1 MPVYTIKVNGTERTV
16 EAPADMPLLWVLRD
30 LLKLTG
36 SKFGCGVGACGA
48 CTVLING
55 DQMRSCLY
63 PISLVENDEV
73 TTIEGVSEDASH
85 PLQKAFIEHD
95 VPQCG
100 YCQGGK
106 ILAAMAILKDD
117 PDATDDD
124 IGGLM
129 NGQICRCGTY
139 GRMLDAIKT
148 AAKEM
153 K

>member
-30 LLKLTG
+30 LLHLTG

-48 CTVLING
+48 CTVLLG
-55 DQMRSCLY
+55 RDEMRSCQY
-63 PISLVENDEV
+63 PISLVGNDEV
-73 TTIEGVSEDASH
+73 TTIEGVSEDGSH
-85 PLQKAFIEHD
+85 PLQRAFIEYD

-100 YCQGGK
+100 FCQGGK
-106 ILAAMAILKDD
+106 VLAAMALLQDN

-124 IGGLM
+124 IDGKMGAH
-129 NGQICRCGTY
+129 ICRCGTY
-139 GRMLDAIKT
+139 QRMRDAVR
-148 AAKEM
+148 AAAEEM

>member
-30 LLKLTG
+30 LLNLTG

-48 CTVLING
+48 CTVLLGG
-55 DQMRSCLY
+55 DEMRSCQY
-63 PISLVENDEV
+63 PISLVGRDEV
-73 TTIEGVSEDASH
+73 TTIEGVSEDGSH
-85 PLQKAFIEHD
+85 PLQRAFIEYD

-106 ILAAMAILKDD
+106 ILAAMALLKDN
-117 PDATDDD
+117 PDATDED
-124 IGGLM
+124 IDGKMGAH
-129 NGQICRCGTY
+129 ICRCGTY
-139 GRMLDAIKT
+139 QRMQDAIR
-148 AAKEM
+148 AAAEEM

>member
-30 LLKLTG
+30 LLNLTG

-48 CTVLING
+48 CTVLIG
-55 DQMRSCLY
+55 GYEMRSCLA
-63 PISLVENDEV
+63 PISFVGDDEV
-73 TTIEGVSEDASH
+73 ITIEGVSEDGSH
-85 PLQKAFIEHD
+85 PLQKAFVEHD

-106 ILAAMAILKDD
+106 ILAAMAVLKDS
-117 PDATDDD
+117 PDATDEE
-124 IGGLM
+124 IGGQM

-139 GRMLDAIKT
+139 QRMLDAIRS
-148 AAKEM
+148 AAEEM

>member
-30 LLKLTG
+30 LLNLTG

-48 CTVLING
+48 CTVLIGG
-55 DQMRSCLY
+55 DEMRSCQY
-63 PISLVENDEV
+63 PISLVEGDEV
-73 TTIEGVSEDASH
+73 TTIEGVSEDGSH
-85 PLQKAFIEHD
+85 PLQKAFVEYD

-100 YCQGGK
+100 FCQGAK
-106 ILAAMAILKDD
+106 ILAAMAVLKDN
-117 PDATDDD
+117 PDATDEE
-124 IGGLM
+124 IGGRM

-139 GRMLDAIKT
+139 QRMQDAIR
-148 AAKEM
+148 AAAEEM

>member
-30 LLKLTG
+30 LLNLTG

-48 CTVLING
+48 CTVLIG
-55 DQMRSCLY
+55 GYEMRSCLA
-63 PISLVENDEV
+63 PISFVGDDEV
-73 TTIEGVSEDASH
+73 ITIEGVSEDGSH
-85 PLQKAFIEHD
+85 PLQKAFVEYD

-106 ILAAMAILKDD
+106 VLAAMAVLKDD
-117 PDATDDD
+117 PDASDEE

-139 GRMLDAIKT
+139 QRMQAAIRT
-148 AAKEM
+148 AAEEM

>member
-1 MPVYTIKVNGTERTV
+1 MPVYTIKVNGAERTV

-30 LLKLTG
+30 LLNLTG

-63 PISLVENDEV
+63 AISWVEDDEV
-73 TTIEGVSEDASH
+73 TTIEGVSEDGSP
-85 PLQKAFIEHD
+85 PLQRAFVEHD

-100 YCQGGK
+100 FCQGGK
-106 ILAAMAILKDD
+106 ILAAMAVLKDN
-117 PDATDDD
+117 PDATDEQ
-124 IGGLM
+124 IGGEM

-139 GRMLDAIKT
+139 QRMLDAIRT
-148 AAKEM
+148 AAEEM